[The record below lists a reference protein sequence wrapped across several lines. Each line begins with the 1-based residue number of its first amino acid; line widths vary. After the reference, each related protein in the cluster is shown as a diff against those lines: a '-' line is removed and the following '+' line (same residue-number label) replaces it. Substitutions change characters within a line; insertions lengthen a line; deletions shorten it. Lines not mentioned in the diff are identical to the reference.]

1 MGNVSDGVYIR
12 NGFPAPGAW
21 LAMWQEWWR
30 AAGLRGPLSGDVD
43 QSFDASLIRAVG
55 DQLGFVNINA
65 TRAGDAELER
75 RITEEVASYGRQ
87 LGKVLDAVDV
97 LIRADS
103 RGPLTDADSRALDQ
117 LTALRSEIELLK
129 VRAAAERVDRL
140 VADIEVLRRDGS
152 TEPGALERLR
162 QALDGAV
169 TE

>member
-1 MGNVSDGVYIR
+1 M
-12 NGFPAPGAW
+12 
-21 LAMWQEWWR
+21 
-30 AAGLRGPLSGDVD
+30 
-43 QSFDASLIRAVG
+43 
-55 DQLGFVNINA
+55 
-65 TRAGDAELER
+65 
-75 RITEEVASYGRQ
+75 
-87 LGKVLDAVDV
+87 
-97 LIRADS
+97 
-103 RGPLTDADSRALDQ
+103 TDADSRALDQ